1 MTTVFTSAECNELE
15 KVLDIAWEIYLRKG
29 RLDAYNLDTARAAL
43 TRAIL
48 EGFEQGERNPRRLA
62 IAAVASMAQYEAVIM
77 RRRPAPPAE
86 SCAKLLLGAYNFSHL
101 KKHLVSFRTLR
112 CRRAR
117 SSCAPS
123 LQRAASCETPCYRRF
138 VMYGTALSASVQ

>member
-1 MTTVFTSAECNELE
+1 LSRQQQQRKNGQAIMTTVFTSAECNELE
-15 KVLDIAWEIYLRKG
+15 KVLDIAWDIYLRKG
-29 RLDAYNLDTARAAL
+29 QLDAHNLDTARAAL

-86 SCAKLLLGAYNFSHL
+86 SCVKL
-101 KKHLVSFRTLR
+101 
-112 CRRAR
+112 
-117 SSCAPS
+117 
-123 LQRAASCETPCYRRF
+123 
-138 VMYGTALSASVQ
+138 